1 MKVPLASA
9 KGLHVSAKQDYP
21 LAEILPLP
29 LNVDPSEATVFSP
42 QRARDITST
51 VISTNVWNQRTIDI
65 TIDSTHDDAKLT
77 SDPHVGSY
85 DCQNAVSLNS
95 SMQSNVPSPF
105 GGMHKFTHLNMPG
118 GQWSQNNKWMSH
130 GLNASHYINLRLE
143 SRKNWSSDATKNANV
158 KGRINFNRN
167 ACLHGKY
174 TTLSSIV
181 WNSMRRSHNSN
192 APFACTNY
200 NYNALYSL
208 NHLNAMPNHVICRKY
223 SDKKEIEKT
232 NGEKDIKSVENI
244 ESTGQNESKVVTLTP
259 REKLKKTIKDYG
271 LTVFVFHVAIS
282 LVSLGLFYQLVSR

>member
-9 KGLHVSAKQDYP
+9 KGLHVSAQQNYP
-21 LAEILPLP
+21 LAETLPLP

-65 TIDSTHDDAKLT
+65 TIDSTYDDAKLT
-77 SDPHVGSY
+77 RSDPHVGSY

-158 KGRINFNRN
+158 KGRINSNRN

-181 WNSMRRSHNSN
+181 WNSMRRSHNLN

-200 NYNALYSL
+200 NYYALYSL
-208 NHLNAMPNHVICRKY
+208 NHLNAMPNHFCRKY

-232 NGEKDIKSVENI
+232 NEEKDIKSVENI
-244 ESTGQNESKVVTLTP
+244 ESTDQTESKVAALTP